1 MMADL
6 RPAMPMP
13 RSKSPTWRAFVACGL
28 AAAIAGGPRLLDF
41 PLTGWEGLTI
51 HVLAGLA
58 LFAGLL
64 VMVEA
69 AAIQKIQVLRAS
81 RREQLDDLA
90 RSALYNEQIKEIL
103 EEVVGSDVARRNYG
117 AQRVAE
123 RWLESAATRASAA
136 LDSSVRLYLVESTIS
151 QHLVV
156 ARAGNEPFPIEVG
169 KSCSADSS
177 LAEIAEI
184 RAKFNLI
191 APVPGRPSQT
201 SLVMLCERQLS
212 AVDRTFVEQMALL
225 VSLLESPKRIHGA
238 PRVGGH
244 QHLRVV

>member
-1 MMADL
+1 MGNL
-6 RPAMPMP
+6 RPAMPTP
-13 RSKSPTWRAFVACGL
+13 RSKSPSWRAFVACSL
-28 AAAIAGGPRLLDF
+28 AAVIAGVPRLLNY
-41 PLTGWEGLTI
+41 PLGGWEGLTI

-58 LFAGLL
+58 LFGGLL

-69 AAIQKIQVLRAS
+69 ASIQKIQVLRAS

-103 EEVVGSDVARRNYG
+103 EEVVESDVGRRNSG
-117 AQRVAE
+117 SQRVAE

-191 APVPGRPSQT
+191 APLPGRPTQA

-225 VSLLESPKRIHGA
+225 VGLLDNPKRSHGV
-238 PRVGGH
+238 PRGGAH